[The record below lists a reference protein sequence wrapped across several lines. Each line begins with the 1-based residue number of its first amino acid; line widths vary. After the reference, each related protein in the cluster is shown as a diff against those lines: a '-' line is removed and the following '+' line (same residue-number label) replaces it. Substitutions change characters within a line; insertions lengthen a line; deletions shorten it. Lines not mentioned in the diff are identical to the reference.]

1 MGQFDAPL
9 RPPPPTH
16 THTHI
21 DKQKKLPS
29 KSPPLLIGLMIFSRK
44 YSQIFYTNLCVEF
57 FLIWKYQEEIYS
69 TLPQKLVIK
78 RGFSSLQWKLLTVYF
93 PDTLTCFCLSHDIIT
108 LHNCALLYKFV
119 AYAFVNHQVIN
130 QSKNLS

>member
-9 RPPPPTH
+9 RPPPH

-69 TLPQKLVIK
+69 TLPQKLIIK